1 MKPIKIFGLAALAA
15 LLAMAFVGASS
26 AMAEETTLCEADTS
40 PCPSSEIVNH
50 VHETSVGKAKL
61 LSTFLTVECN
71 VLFLGDTTEATNKP
85 LEIVGNFTY
94 TNCGSCTV
102 TETSESATIE
112 VLKTSHETA
121 EVTGE
126 GEVFVDCGGS
136 SLECEYDGENL
147 KGTGKGPLLSAQS
160 PDNGEVSLQGQEVHK
175 TGGGFFCP
183 ATSKLDIVTTP
194 LSATSIVE
202 GKNMDCV
209 TRSGGLYSGD
219 AGTECF
225 SDVGLLKGSF
235 ELVGG

>member
-1 MKPIKIFGLAALAA
+1 MFGLAAIAA
-15 LLAMAFVGASS
+15 LMAMALVGASS
-26 AMAEETTLCEADTS
+26 AMAGSTTLCKKDAT
-40 PCPSSEIVNH
+40 PCPTKEIVSSI
-50 VHETSVGKAKL
+50 HEVSVGKAKL
-61 LSTFLTVECN
+61 LSTFLTVECD
-71 VLFLGDTTEATNKP
+71 VLFSGTSLGTASP
-85 LEIVGNFTY
+85 IVIHGNFTY

-102 TETSESATIE
+102 TETSTS
-112 VLKTSHETA
+112 VLIKVLRTSHETA

-183 ATSKLDIVTTP
+183 ATSKLDIVTSP
-194 LSATSIVE
+194 LVATSIVE
-202 GKNMDCV
+202 GKTMDCV
-209 TRSGGLYSGD
+209 STSVGQGSYTTDNGTTCSGEVAL
-219 AGTECF
+219 GTT
-225 SDVGLLKGSF
+225 GTF